1 MAALLSL
8 VAKGWDTAVCV
19 AEAEKRLN
27 LEAMTDSCILSDERL
42 LISSTLLL
50 PRVRTKVRVAFEISA
65 ALASG
70 LAEGEGEGQGL
81 ELTTTVQPSVKVVYG
96 EPYHEKKMTE
106 FVSKE
111 IGDGFEGWEG
121 AVRELRERLIARG
134 VKGVGK

>member
-1 MAALLSL
+1 MAALLGV
-8 VAKGWDTAVCV
+8 VAKGWDTAVLV

-27 LEAMTDSCILSDERL
+27 LEAMTDSRILSDERL

-50 PRVRTKVRVAFEISA
+50 PKVRTKVRVAFEISA
-65 ALASG
+65 G
-70 LAEGEGEGQGL
+70 LAAEEEDGL

-106 FVSKE
+106 FVAKE
-111 IGDGFEGWEG
+111 IGAGFEGWEG
-121 AVRELRERLIARG
+121 VVRELRERLIARG